1 MAKDTK
7 KTAKAKKTE
16 VAPVEEVVENIQ
28 ENVVEEMVK
37 DIVSEDHSLIHEVNT
52 VSDVVKTESLPVDTV
67 EENSVQEDIV
77 EKTENDTED
86 KKEIEAAPAPEPEA
100 QPKKKRRTMREVF
113 GYDYM
118 GYNMCDI

>member
-16 VAPVEEVVENIQ
+16 VAPVEEVVENTQ
-28 ENVVEEMVK
+28 ENTVEEIIK
-37 DIVSEDHSLIHEVNT
+37 DVVLEDHSLIHEVNT
-52 VSDVVKTESLPVDTV
+52 VSDVAETEPLPVESV
-67 EENSVQEDIV
+67 EETPIQEEIV

-86 KKEIEAAPAPEPEA
+86 KKEIEAASAPEPEA